1 MLDAERWGGLFDLSL
16 ERSGDRYTGAC
27 DLVDIAR
34 FGHFTSADRPWGN
47 VGV

>member
-1 MLDAERWGGLFDLSL
+1 MFDLSL

-34 FGHFTSADRPWGN
+34 FGHFTSDERPWEVLGVEDRP
-47 VGV
+47 VSC